1 LPEGITRSVVFVLA
15 TTSWIM
21 SIGLNLNP
29 FMRFDGYYLLSDMTG
44 IDNLQPRSFALG
56 RWKLRELLFAPRSPC
71 PETLSAATRSW
82 LIAYAWVTWLYR
94 LVIFTGI
101 ALLVYHY
108 FFKALG
114 IVLFAVEIWFFIA
127 LPVVN
132 EVREWRRSSFQNIS
146 RRRILVSSCILASL
160 VLLFVFPWSQAVYLP
175 AVIEASDTVRIFPP
189 RPARLETVHVEA
201 GQVVEKGALLVQLSA
216 PDIDSEILRT
226 EIELNGTRL
235 RLART
240 MSDLR
245 DKEQRL
251 VLLHEFDTLQTKLE
265 GLKKEKEEL
274 AVRAPAQGT
283 ILELDKKLHPGR
295 WISKDALIAVIGAQT
310 SFAAR
315 GYLAEEDV
323 ARIKVGAEG
332 VFVPD
337 DILRP
342 TYPVKVANISQ
353 SGSSAIEI
361 PALASEYGG
370 RIGVQP
376 DPSGRLVPVQSQFL
390 LELAALGPAEGKREQ
405 EVRGLVKLDGEPR
418 SFAGRVWRQVARVLV
433 RESGF

>member
-1 LPEGITRSVVFVLA
+1 
-15 TTSWIM
+15 
-21 SIGLNLNP
+21 
-29 FMRFDGYYLLSDMTG
+29 MRFDGYYLLSDMTG
-44 IDNLQPRSFALG
+44 IDNLQPRAFAIG
-56 RWKLRELLFAPRSPC
+56 RWKLRELLFAPRAPC
-71 PETLSAATRSW
+71 PETLPAATRRW
-82 LIAYAWVTWLYR
+82 LIIYAWVTWLYR

-132 EVREWRRSSFQNIS
+132 EVREWRRSSFQNIG
-146 RRRILVSSCILASL
+146 RGRMLVSSCILASL
-160 VLLFVFPWSQAVYLP
+160 ILLFIFPWSQAVYVP

-189 RPARLETVHVEA
+189 RPARVETVHVEA

-251 VLLHEFDTLQTKLE
+251 VLLHQFDALRTKLE
-265 GLKKEKEEL
+265 GLAKEKEEL
-274 AVRAPAQGT
+274 AVRAPVGGT
-283 ILELDKKLHPGR
+283 ILELDKKLHPDR
-295 WISKDALIAVIGAQT
+295 WLSKDALIAVIGAQT

-418 SFAGRVWRQVARVLV
+418 SFAGRVWRQVARVLI